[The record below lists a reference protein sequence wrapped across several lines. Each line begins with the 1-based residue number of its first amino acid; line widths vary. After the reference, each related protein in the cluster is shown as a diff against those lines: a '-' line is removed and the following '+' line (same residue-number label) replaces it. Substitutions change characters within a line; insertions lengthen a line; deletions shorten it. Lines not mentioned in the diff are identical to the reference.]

1 MELQGVGKRLFI
13 SLRAFLHDI
22 RKMDPFQGG
31 ISARLFLTKIGLISH
46 SGKSHLASIK
56 GKTACLLSVN
66 FVVGVNTLI
75 S

>member
-1 MELQGVGKRLFI
+1 MEFQGVGKRHFA

-46 SGKSHLASIK
+46 SGRSHLASIR
-56 GKTACLLSVN
+56 GKTACFLTVN
-66 FVVGVNTLI
+66 FVVGVSTL
-75 S
+75 